1 MQTAIDQA
9 SLQPICLVGYSGHG
23 FVAADILQASGQ
35 VIAGYADREEKATN
49 PFHLPYLGPET
60 SLKADQ
66 LAAYRFFIAIGDNGI
81 RHRVY
86 THLAGQGASF
96 ASAVHPA
103 AVVAATV
110 QASAAVFIAAGA
122 VLNPMV
128 ELGTG
133 AIINTRASIDH
144 ECVVGAFA
152 HIGPGAVLC
161 GNVKVGA
168 FTFVGAG
175 SIVKQGVRIGA
186 NSMIGAGSLVLNDL
200 PDNCLAFGQPARPVK
215 TF

>member
-1 MQTAIDQA
+1 MQTAIDQP

-35 VIAGYADREEKATN
+35 VIAGYADREEKTTN
-49 PFHLPYLGPET
+49 PFHLPYWGPET
-60 SLKADQ
+60 SLTAEQ
-66 LAAYRFFIAIGDNGI
+66 LSANDFFVAIGDNII

-86 THLAGQGASF
+86 THLAAHGASF
-96 ASAVHPA
+96 AKAVHPA
-103 AVVAATV
+103 AVLAATV
-110 QASAAVFIAAGA
+110 QLPAAILIAGGA
-122 VLNPMV
+122 VINPLV
-128 ELGTG
+128 DIGAG

-144 ECVVGAFA
+144 ECIVGAFA
-152 HIGPGAVLC
+152 HIGPGVVLC

-175 SIVKQGVRIGA
+175 SIVKQGVSIGA
-186 NSMIGAGSLVLNDL
+186 NSMIGAGSLVLHDL
-200 PDNCLAFGQPARPVK
+200 PDNCLAFGQPARVVK